1 MKGERDQ
8 VRKIGAILI
17 VSLIAATSSC
27 KKDQQSASGKKSS
40 YFPVRRV
47 RYELYT
53 NEDFTGNNE
62 NIRFSVFIRTNGK
75 TIFDSSLAV
84 MKIKDIPDSL
94 HMIVIVKSVPG
105 NDPSTL
111 TVGFDYEIE
120 NVGSSWYLEPF
131 PRGDS
136 LKLLRYPFR

>member
-1 MKGERDQ
+1 
-8 VRKIGAILI
+8 
-17 VSLIAATSSC
+17 
-27 KKDQQSASGKKSS
+27 
-40 YFPVRRV
+40 
-47 RYELYT
+47 
-53 NEDFTGNNE
+53 
-62 NIRFSVFIRTNGK
+62 
-75 TIFDSSLAV
+75 

-94 HMIVIVKSVPG
+94 HKIVIEKSVPG